1 MSAVGAAAVATT
13 DWEHF
18 DRRAHGANGEWAA
31 VAKRAPKIVATV
43 RGYLDELAVT
53 MAAGSVVSYES
64 HLRDF
69 VIWLAESDPTCRR
82 VAAVTANHIADYRAW
97 LQTRPARQQDR
108 PVSERTIE
116 QRLAVLRLFFE
127 RIAARGWADSPR
139 VNPIPRVPRSR
150 VRPKPPPGPRKP
162 GGGIPEITWNDIAAS
177 APQLAATMGAYLD
190 QLAVSARP
198 ATVNAVSLA
207 LRFFA
212 GHLIRHEPDCAAVA
226 DVERRHIESY
236 KVALAARRTR
246 SGRPLANET
255 IRGRLSL
262 LRTFFERVIEWDYLD
277 APPRMPIYAVDVPR
291 ADEPPP
297 KFLDD
302 PTAAKFMAT
311 LATDTDRRRRLMVE
325 LLARTGMRAG
335 ELATL
340 RDDAMFRLGEH
351 HWLRIEVGKL
361 HNGRTVPLHPLL
373 VGLIS
378 DYRAERGPSATGLL
392 VERRSHTPFD
402 RRTIHRYVA
411 SVARRAGIGHVH
423 PHQLRHTL
431 ATQCINR
438 GMSLEAVAA
447 LLGHR
452 SPKMTG
458 VYARISSEVVAE
470 QYFAAMAAMETQPQ
484 RTALPT
490 TNMATTSPH
499 RRLLGNGHCT
509 RPVELDCR
517 FQTMCEG
524 CGFFETSEEFVPIL
538 RRQHHNAVEH
548 NDLPRAKIFH
558 ELVTFIASD
567 HPAKRP

>member
-1 MSAVGAAAVATT
+1 MSAVNAVAVATT

-18 DRRAHGANGEWAA
+18 DRRALGADRDWAA
-31 VAKRAPKIVATV
+31 LAKRAPKIVATV
-43 RGYLDELAVT
+43 RGYLDELANT
-53 MAAGSVVSYES
+53 MAPGSVVTTES

-69 VIWLAESDPTCRR
+69 VTHLIESDPACRR
-82 VAAVTANHIADYRAW
+82 AAAVTAGHIADYRAW
-97 LQTRPARQQDR
+97 LQTRPARQHDR
-108 PVSERTIE
+108 PVSEHTIE
-116 QRLAVLRLFFE
+116 QRMAVLRLFFE
-127 RIAARGWADSPR
+127 RIAAWRWRDAPTA
-139 VNPIPRVPRSR
+139 NPIARVPRASKA
-150 VRPKPPPGPRKP
+150 RPEPPLGPRKP

-177 APQLAATMGAYLD
+177 APQLAATMRAYLD

-198 ATVNAVSLA
+198 ATVNAASLS

-212 GHLIRHEPDCAAVA
+212 GHLVRHQPDCVSAA

-236 KVALAARRTR
+236 KIALAARRTR
-246 SGRPLANET
+246 AGKPLANET
-255 IRGRLSL
+255 IRSRLSL
-262 LRTFFERVIEWDYLD
+262 LRTFFERVIEWDYPD
-277 APPRMPIYAVDVPR
+277 APRRMPIFAVDVPR

-302 PTAAKFMAT
+302 PTAAKFMAA
-311 LATDTDRRRRLMVE
+311 LATDPDRRRRLMVE
-325 LLARTGMRAG
+325 LLARTGMRVG
-335 ELATL
+335 ELAAL
-340 RDDAMFRLGEH
+340 RDDAMFRLGDH
-351 HWLRIEVGKL
+351 HWLRVEVGKL

-373 VGLIS
+373 VGLIT
-378 DYRAERGPSATGLL
+378 DYRAGRGASPTGLL
-392 VERRSHTPFD
+392 VERRSHTPYD

-470 QYFAAMAAMETQPQ
+470 QYFAAIAAMETHPA

-490 TNMATTSPH
+490 TNTAAATSH

-524 CGFFETSEEFVPIL
+524 CGFFETSDEFIPIL
-538 RRQHHNAVEH
+538 RRQHHNALEH
-548 NDLPRAKIFH
+548 HDLPRAKIFD
-558 ELVTFIASD
+558 ELVKFLASD
-567 HPAKRP
+567 HTPSA

>member
-1 MSAVGAAAVATT
+1 MSALTAAAIATG

-18 DRRAHGANGEWAA
+18 DRRAHSADGDWARL
-31 VAKRAPKIVATV
+31 AKRAPKVVATV
-43 RGYLDELAVT
+43 RGYLDELANT

-69 VIWLAESDPTCRR
+69 VTWLLESDPTCRR
-82 VAAVTANHIADYRAW
+82 AAAVTAEHIADYRTW
-97 LQTRPARQQDR
+97 LQTRPARQHDR
-108 PVSERTIE
+108 PVSEHTIE
-116 QRLAVLRLFFE
+116 QRMAVLRLFFE
-127 RIAARGWADSPR
+127 RIAARGRRDAPS
-139 VNPIPRVPRSR
+139 VNPIPRVPRVSKA
-150 VRPKPPPGPRKP
+150 RPKPPPGPRKP
-162 GGGIPEITWNDIAAS
+162 GGGVPEITWNDIAAS
-177 APQLAATMGAYLD
+177 APQLAATMCAYLD

-212 GHLIRHEPDCAAVA
+212 GHLVRHEPDCAAVA

-246 SGRPLANET
+246 AGKPLANET

-262 LRTFFERVIEWDYLD
+262 LRTFFERVIEWDYPD
-277 APPRMPIYAVDVPR
+277 APRRMPIYAVDVPR

-302 PTAAKFMAT
+302 PTAAKFMAA
-311 LATDTDRRRRLMVE
+311 LATDPDRRRRLMVE
-325 LLARTGMRAG
+325 LLARTGMRVG
-335 ELATL
+335 ELAAL
-340 RDDAMFRLGEH
+340 RDDAMFRLGQH

-373 VGLIS
+373 VSLIS
-378 DYRAERGPSATGLL
+378 DYRAQRGPSATGLL
-392 VERRSHTPFD
+392 VERRSHTPYD
-402 RRTIHRYVA
+402 RRTIHRYVTT
-411 SVARRAGIGHVH
+411 VARRAGIGHVH

-470 QYFAAMAAMETQPQ
+470 QYFAAISAMETQPE
-484 RTALPT
+484 RTAQPT
-490 TNMATTSPH
+490 TNNAVGPTH

-524 CGFFETSEEFVPIL
+524 CGFFETSEEFIPIL
-538 RRQHHNAVEH
+538 RRQHDSALEH
-548 NDLPRAKIFH
+548 HDLPRAKIFH
-558 ELVTFIASD
+558 ELVTFLASD
-567 HPAKRP
+567 HP

>member
-1 MSAVGAAAVATT
+1 MSAVTAAAVATT
-13 DWEHF
+13 DWERF
-18 DRRAHGANGEWAA
+18 DRRAHSADRDWADL
-31 VAKRAPKIVATV
+31 AKHAPKIVTTA
-43 RGYLDELAVT
+43 RGYLDELAKT

-69 VIWLAESDPTCRR
+69 VTWLLESDPTCRR
-82 VAAVTANHIADYRAW
+82 AAAVTADHIADYRAW
-97 LQTRPARQQDR
+97 LQTRPARQHDR
-108 PVSERTIE
+108 PVSEHTIE
-116 QRLAVLRLFFE
+116 QRIAVLRLFFE
-127 RIAARGWADSPR
+127 RIAAWEWRDAPT
-139 VNPIPRVPRSR
+139 VNPIPRVPRVSKA
-150 VRPKPPPGPRKP
+150 RPKPAPGPRKP
-162 GGGIPEITWNDIAAS
+162 GGGVPEITWNDIAAT
-177 APQLAATMGAYLD
+177 APQLAATMRAYLD

-212 GHLIRHEPDCAAVA
+212 GHLVRHEPDCAAVA

-246 SGRPLANET
+246 AGKPLANET

-262 LRTFFERVIEWDYLD
+262 LRTFFERVIEWDYPD

-291 ADEPPP
+291 ADEAPP

-302 PTAAKFMAT
+302 PIAAKFMAT
-311 LATDTDRRRRLMVE
+311 RAADTDRRRRLMVE

-335 ELATL
+335 ELAAL

-373 VGLIS
+373 VGLIT
-378 DYRAERGPSATGLL
+378 DYRAGRGPSATGLL

-458 VYARISSEVVAE
+458 VYARISSEVVAN
-470 QYFAAMAAMETQPQ
+470 QYFAAIAAMETQTQ
-484 RTALPT
+484 RSTSPT
-490 TNMATTSPH
+490 TNTAPTASH

-517 FQTMCEG
+517 FQTICEG
-524 CGFFETSEEFVPIL
+524 CGFFETSDEFIPIL
-538 RRQHHNAVEH
+538 RRQHGNALEA
-548 NDLPRAKIFH
+548 NDLPRAKIFN
-558 ELVTFIASD
+558 ELVTFLASD
-567 HPAKRP
+567 HP